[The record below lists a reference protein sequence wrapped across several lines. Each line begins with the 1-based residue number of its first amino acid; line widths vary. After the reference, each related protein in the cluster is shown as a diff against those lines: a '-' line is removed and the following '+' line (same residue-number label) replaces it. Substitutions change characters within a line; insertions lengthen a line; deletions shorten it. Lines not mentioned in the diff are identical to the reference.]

1 MVGRFPRKPTQ
12 VHAVSCGRLGDASRP
27 LASVFSVRR
36 STFGV
41 PVSRSPSPWVTG
53 SARVRCLAWVS
64 RGVGL
69 CLASAVFG
77 QPPARVLKAVP
88 AWRVAEA
95 PCRLVVEKGP
105 GDFALFRVPAQ
116 LDGKPVAAVRAFAA
130 TNEVAVRVV
139 WSDASEVTL
148 LASVGALRQK
158 QLIRIYPVPGGQA
171 VAPVAAGLA
180 DPAPLTGVARR
191 TAGMD
196 FPASLA
202 DLRMLETRCD
212 GKSVFFAVSDF
223 SKLGTTFKEWFR
235 GDWTRKSHLVA
246 LQTWLRVPEDGRYQ
260 FGLAGVAPAWLS
272 VDGEEIMAHPAG
284 QPFDAWT
291 VGEDVNLRAGL
302 RRVRIRTVCR
312 QEIDTGLAW
321 KRAGETGIAT
331 NVVMV
336 TGGDLCDG
344 RWEWRNRALHPYA
357 TAQIGR
363 SYRFR
368 GTDEV
373 FVPYT
378 LRDTTACWGTNYVVR
393 WQAGTM
399 PEQEGAAAGTLP
411 VILRK
416 SALPAPLTLRAV
428 SACGEKAEYTTVL
441 QDDGRVWAEYGVTTR
456 ITDVPAVCYDDDRVR
471 PIIRI
476 RSSALDGM
484 AYELVSEIERLGGER
499 EETTYTLVTERG
511 WARVYLTTFRV
522 GEVARV
528 IWSLR
533 HAGVEIGRGCLRF
546 LREPVAVLP
555 DVVSG
560 GLLKVGPDFVVLV
573 ASRTARDTEPLSVP
587 QIGTNGVAVLDGF
600 LYGGTQNVECRTL
613 NAEPGN
619 EKPEIRFR
627 VVDMQAVEQS
637 ETATGMTLLQPFTVL
652 RSVLP
657 ADTVVVAPS
666 LLAISRE
673 GGTEGF
679 ERRLAAMTGLLSGPA
694 CGSPRV
700 LLTVPPAF
708 DVLPGC
714 GCVPGGKP
722 CEHAA
727 AARSYAE
734 SVMRVA
740 DAYGVETVDLFTAAK
755 TAEGAVPLV
764 CKGELTPEGRAL
776 FEMLLEK
783 KGVSLR

>member
-1 MVGRFPRKPTQ
+1 MSGCVVCLF
-12 VHAVSCGRLGDASRP
+12 
-27 LASVFSVRR
+27 F
-36 STFGV
+36 
-41 PVSRSPSPWVTG
+41 VT
-53 SARVRCLAWVS
+53 AAL
-64 RGVGL
+64 
-69 CLASAVFG
+69 G

-88 AWRVAEA
+88 AWHVAEA
-95 PCRLVVEKGP
+95 PCRLVLERGP
-105 GDFALFRVPAQ
+105 GDFVLARVPAQ
-116 LDGKPVAAVRAFAA
+116 LDGKPVATVRAFAA

-148 LASVGALRQK
+148 LADASALRQR
-158 QLIRIYPVPGGQA
+158 QLLRLYPVPGGQA
-171 VAPVAAGLA
+171 AAPVAAGLA
-180 DPAPLTGVARR
+180 DPMPLAGVARR

-202 DLRMLETRCD
+202 ELRMLETRCD

-223 SKLGTTFKEWFR
+223 SKLGATFKEWFR
-235 GDWTRKSHLVA
+235 GDWTRKSHLVN

-272 VDGEEIMAHPAG
+272 VDGEEILAHPAG

-291 VGEDVNLRAGL
+291 AGEEVSLRAGL

-321 KRAGETGIAT
+321 KRSGETGIAT

-344 RWEWRNRALHPYA
+344 RWEWRDRTLHPYA

-363 SYRFR
+363 AYRFR

-373 FVPYT
+373 FVPFT
-378 LRDTTACWGTNYVVR
+378 LRDATACWGTNYVVR
-393 WQAGTM
+393 WQAGRM
-399 PEQEGAAAGTLP
+399 PEQEGAAAGALP

-428 SACGEKAEYTTVL
+428 SACGEKAEYATVL
-441 QDDGRVWAEYGVTTR
+441 QDDGLVWAEYGVTTR

-484 AYELVSEIERLGGER
+484 AYELVTKIERPGGES
-499 EETTYTLVTERG
+499 EEIAHALVTERG
-511 WARVYLTTFRV
+511 WARVYLTAFRV
-522 GEVARV
+522 GDAARV
-528 IWSLR
+528 TWSLR
-533 HAGVEIGRGCLRF
+533 HAGVEIGQGCLRF
-546 LREPVAVLP
+546 LREPVTALP
-555 DVVSG
+555 ETVSG
-560 GLLKVGPDFVVLV
+560 GLLKVGADFAVLV
-573 ASRTARDTEPLSVP
+573 ASHTARGTEPLP
-587 QIGTNGVAVLDGF
+587 APRTGTNGVAVLDGF
-600 LYGGTQNVECRTL
+600 LGLGAPEKGEERPDGLARIADLRVAEQND
-613 NAEPGN
+613 A
-619 EKPEIRFR
+619 
-627 VVDMQAVEQS
+627 
-637 ETATGMTLLQPFTVL
+637 ATGMALLQPFTVL

-673 GGTEGF
+673 GGTGGF

-700 LLTVPPAF
+700 LLAVPPAF

-714 GCVPGGKP
+714 GCVPGEKP

-734 SVMRVA
+734 SVVRVA
-740 DAYGVETVDLFTAAK
+740 DAYGVETVDL
-755 TAEGAVPLV
+755 
-764 CKGELTPEGRAL
+764 
-776 FEMLLEK
+776 
-783 KGVSLR
+783 